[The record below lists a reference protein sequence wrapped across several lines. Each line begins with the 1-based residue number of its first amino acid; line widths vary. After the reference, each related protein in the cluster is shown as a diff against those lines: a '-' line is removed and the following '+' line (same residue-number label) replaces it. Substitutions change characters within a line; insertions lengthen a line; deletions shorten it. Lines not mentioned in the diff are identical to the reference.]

1 MDLYNIGWV
10 MAHSEISKKYLE
22 SFEEISFLD
31 SYKELSFYKVHRRHT
46 YFVKGSGRVDTK
58 TANRIVLTDLSGPE
72 VVLKYHYI
80 PGLVSSPETDIK
92 PVYIS
97 DDPLPFIQ
105 LNNPLED
112 ITLSL
117 DH

>member
-1 MDLYNIGWV
+1 
-10 MAHSEISKKYLE
+10 
-22 SFEEISFLD
+22 
-31 SYKELSFYKVHRRHT
+31 
-46 YFVKGSGRVDTK
+46 
-58 TANRIVLTDLSGPE
+58 LSGPE